1 MNIVDCAK
9 TRYATKV
16 FDPTKK
22 LTDTQVQ
29 DIKDIA
35 RYAPSSINTQPWH
48 FILASTD
55 ETKQRII
62 KSMPDNYQY
71 NVPKITDSSHVM
83 VICARTHLTDDYLD
97 TLTAQEGADGRLP
110 NDKMKQLIIDTRL
123 RAVTAHKNKGDTA
136 EWLKNQVYIAIGGI
150 LLGAKALNIDALPLE
165 GFDKDIFDAE
175 FNLTEQ
181 GLTSAA
187 MIALGYRSTED
198 FNAPLPKSR
207 LPEEKIFTEC

>member
-1 MNIVDCAK
+1 MNIVDHAK

-22 LTDTQVQ
+22 LTDEQVQ

-48 FILASTD
+48 FIIASTD
-55 ETKQRII
+55 ASKNRIV
-62 KSMPDNYQY
+62 KSMPDNYAY
-71 NVPKITDSSHVM
+71 NVPKIMDSSHVM
-83 VICARTHLTDDYLD
+83 VICARTHLPDDYLD
-97 TLTAQEGADGRLP
+97 TLTAQEDRDGRLP
-110 NDKMKQLIIDTRL
+110 NDKMKQLIVDTRL
-123 RAVTAHKNKGDTA
+123 RAVNAHKDIGDT
-136 EWLKNQVYIAIGGI
+136 EQWLKNQVYIALGGV

-165 GFDKDIFDAE
+165 GFDIALLDKE

-181 GLTSAA
+181 GLSSAV
-187 MIALGYRSTED
+187 MIALGYRSDED

-207 LPEEKIFTEC
+207 LPEDKIFTEC